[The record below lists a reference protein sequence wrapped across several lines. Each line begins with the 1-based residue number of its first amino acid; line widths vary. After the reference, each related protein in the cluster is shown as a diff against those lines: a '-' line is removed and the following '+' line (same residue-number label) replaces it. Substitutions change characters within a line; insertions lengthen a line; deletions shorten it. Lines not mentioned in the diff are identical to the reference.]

1 MPDLP
6 RALKS
11 VRQTNSQS
19 VISGR
24 PQSAVQRRNTQ
35 NSVSV
40 ALGQM
45 KRGSQGGGRKSLNQS
60 TLQGRLSTLVQSA
73 LGQSS
78 QKLLTDVSTLPETF
92 DLEKVEKLKSPV
104 CTLCNRKYG
113 LLVLSEHHCKRC
125 GRSVCADCSESK
137 RVLSKQDE
145 KFYRVCDSCDTKM
158 QNFKLENML
167 KTIHELK
174 ENSIV
179 TLRGR
184 IELLDEQVADAESK
198 SKAEEARLEE
208 LERHMER
215 RRKDLEVKKSLLEDE
230 KQR

>member
-1 MPDLP
+1 
-6 RALKS
+6 
-11 VRQTNSQS
+11 
-19 VISGR
+19 
-24 PQSAVQRRNTQ
+24 
-35 NSVSV
+35 
-40 ALGQM
+40 
-45 KRGSQGGGRKSLNQS
+45 
-60 TLQGRLSTLVQSA
+60 
-73 LGQSS
+73 
-78 QKLLTDVSTLPETF
+78 
-92 DLEKVEKLKSPV
+92 
-104 CTLCNRKYG
+104 
-113 LLVLSEHHCKRC
+113 
-125 GRSVCADCSESK
+125 
-137 RVLSKQDE
+137 
-145 KFYRVCDSCDTKM
+145 M

-184 IELLDEQVADAESK
+184 IELLDEQVAEAESK